1 MQLCT
6 YIYIWPTVTELELLL
21 SLSLFFCFF
30 LTAVVTSKCN
40 IIYGQNLQFWLKS
53 SSNWWKRRWVLL
65 ESVNMTFEW
74 GSLHCCSVCVCVC
87 VHESVYAHTWLFSV
101 CVCVCA
107 WICVWTC
114 MFVCMSVCGT
124 ELINGNILGKHHSL
138 AKVNQQDADKNYT
151 LANFSAEPIVF
162 SGRPNCW
169 RWAMFWMSDS
179 DLFEDSHPVLAG

>member
-1 MQLCT
+1 MDSWTKITRGTKWELPPNT
-6 YIYIWPTVTELELLL
+6 VLHYAVVYIYIYLTNSNRAWASPL
-21 SLSLFFCFF
+21 SLSFFFFF

-101 CVCVCA
+101 CVCVCMNLCMDMHVCVYE
-107 WICVWTC
+107 CVWNW
-114 MFVCMSVCGT
+114 VDKW
-124 ELINGNILGKHHSL
+124 EHSWQ
-138 AKVNQQDADKNYT
+138 AP
-151 LANFSAEPIVF
+151 FIS
-162 SGRPNCW
+162 
-169 RWAMFWMSDS
+169 
-179 DLFEDSHPVLAG
+179 